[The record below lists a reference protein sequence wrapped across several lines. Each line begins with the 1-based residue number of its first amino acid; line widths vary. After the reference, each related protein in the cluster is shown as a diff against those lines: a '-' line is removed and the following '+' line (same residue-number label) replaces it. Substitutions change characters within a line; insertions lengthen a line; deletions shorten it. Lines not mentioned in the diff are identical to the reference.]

1 MRNIFVLLLAMALMG
16 ASTPSWAASSSSS
29 PAAEVGYGA
38 GAALGTLVY
47 VPFKAT
53 FCILGGIGAAGTAIV
68 STQTAGKVVSASCRG
83 TWVITPEVVKGR
95 QREIR
100 RGHFF
105 TGSGHSRALSVTR

>member
-1 MRNIFVLLLAMALMG
+1 MRHIFVLLLAMALVG
-16 ASTPSWAASSSSS
+16 SSTPSWAASSSSS
-29 PAAEVGYGA
+29 SAAEVGYGA

-83 TWVITPEVVKGR
+83 RSEEHTSELQSHLNLVCRLLLE
-95 QREIR
+95 
-100 RGHFF
+100 
-105 TGSGHSRALSVTR
+105 

>member
-1 MRNIFVLLLAMALMG
+1 MRHIFVLLLAMALVG
-16 ASTPSWAASSSSS
+16 SSTPSWAASSSSS
-29 PAAEVGYGA
+29 SAAEVGYGA

-83 TWVITPEVVKGR
+83 TWVITPDVVKGHDTVKFV
-95 QREIR
+95 
-100 RGHFF
+100 GD
-105 TGSGHSRALSVTR
+105 TGSPDRARAAR